1 MKRLSNFVHRA
12 LYHKFF
18 LKGEQGR
25 SILINFESFLNNLIK
40 HIRLSGIVF
49 VFGFRQDL

>member
-1 MKRLSNFVHRA
+1 MKRLSNFVPRA
-12 LYHKFF
+12 LYHRFI

-25 SILINFESFLNNLIK
+25 SILINFKSFLNNLIK
-40 HIRLSGIVF
+40 YIRLSSIVF